1 MLINYFP
8 ELITKI
14 VGYFKDKVI
23 SLFNTN
29 TSTQTVYGRQ
39 KRLRKPKTQKQS
51 EESINNSIWKK
62 KKEIKDRII
71 KYRLI
76 RDIRTFF
83 EEEEKD
89 YYKPK
94 TVSNFWNNNYIE

>member
-29 TSTQTVYGRQ
+29 TSKQTVYGRR

-51 EESINNSIWKK
+51 EESIINSIRKK
-62 KKEIKDRII
+62 KKENKDRII

-94 TVSNFWNNNYIE
+94 TVSNF